1 MSITATPTIIDT
13 LNHDWTTTSQHT
25 MVLFQDSPMLAT
37 DVLHLML
44 TTAPGSAQDAI
55 WHEAILRTQTGDS
68 TIERIL
74 LQATIPWILRLNR
87 QNAIMRILTDRG
99 EAADA
104 LSILAGAALEAVR
117 KYPTHRTE
125 KVRGTLFYRLLRI
138 VTRLKDAHTL
148 PIDTEDP
155 INHHTP
161 ITFTAATTN
170 RAAAAEAVDRLL
182 GDALNARILTPA
194 EADLLMDYYADAA
207 ALALREGCSAKAL
220 ECRVRR
226 IRNRLKEGLGLAARC

>member
-13 LNHDWTTTSQHT
+13 LNRDWTTTSQQ
-25 MVLFQDSPMLAT
+25 MVLFQDSPMLAA
-37 DVLHLML
+37 DLLHLML
-44 TTAPGSAQDAI
+44 TTAPGPTQDAI
-55 WHEAILRTQTGDS
+55 WYEAILRTQAGDS

-117 KYPTHRTE
+117 KYPAHRVE

-138 VTRLKDAHTL
+138 VTRLKDTHTL
-148 PIDTEDP
+148 PIDPT
-155 INHHTP
+155 NHHTP
-161 ITFTAATTN
+161 ITFTDTTTN
-170 RAAAAEAVDRLL
+170 RTAAAEAVDRLL
-182 GDALNARILTPA
+182 GDALNAHILTPA
-194 EADLLMDYYADAA
+194 EADLLLDYYADAS
-207 ALALREGCSAKAL
+207 ALALREGCSTKAL

>member
-13 LNHDWTTTSQHT
+13 LNRDWTTTSQHT

-37 DVLHLML
+37 DLLHLML
-44 TTAPGSAQDAI
+44 TTAPGPTQDAI
-55 WHEAILRTQTGDS
+55 WYEAILRTQAGDS

-104 LSILAGAALEAVR
+104 LSILAGAALEAAR
-117 KYPTHRTE
+117 KYPSHRVE

-161 ITFTAATTN
+161 ITFTDTN
-170 RAAAAEAVDRLL
+170 RTAAAEAVDRLL
-182 GDALNARILTPA
+182 GDALNARVITPA
-194 EADLLMDYYADAA
+194 EADLLLDYYADAA
-207 ALALREGCSAKAL
+207 ALALREGCSTKAL

>member
-13 LNHDWTTTSQHT
+13 LNRDWATTSEQ
-25 MVLFQDSPMLAT
+25 MILFQDSPMLAA
-37 DVLHLML
+37 DLLHLML
-44 TTAPGSAQDAI
+44 TTTPGPAQDAI
-55 WHEAILRTQTGDS
+55 WHEAITRTQAGDS
-68 TIERIL
+68 TIKRIL
-74 LQATIPWILRLNR
+74 LQSTIPWILRLNR

-104 LSILAGAALEAVR
+104 LSILAGAALEAAH
-117 KYPTHRTE
+117 KYPITRTE
-125 KVRGTLFYRLLRI
+125 KVRGTLFYRFLRI
-138 VTRLKDAHTL
+138 VTRLKDTHTL
-148 PIDTEDP
+148 PVDTEDP
-155 INHHTP
+155 TNHHTP
-161 ITFTAATTN
+161 ITFTDTTTNHTAAT
-170 RAAAAEAVDRLL
+170 EAVDRLL

-207 ALALREGCSAKAL
+207 ALAQREGCSTKAL

>member
-13 LNHDWTTTSQHT
+13 LNRDWTTTSQHT
-25 MVLFQDSPMLAT
+25 MVLFQDAPMLAA

-55 WHEAILRTQTGDS
+55 WHEAILRTQAGDS

-104 LSILAGAALEAVR
+104 LSILAGAALEATR
-117 KYPTHRTE
+117 KYPAHRVE

-138 VTRLKDAHTL
+138 VTRLKDTHTL

-155 INHHTP
+155 TTHHTP
-161 ITFTAATTN
+161 ITFTDTTTN
-170 RAAAAEAVDRLL
+170 RNAAAEAVDRLL
-182 GDALNARILTPA
+182 GDALNAHILTPA
-194 EADLLMDYYADAA
+194 EADLLMAYYSNAA
-207 ALALREGCSAKAL
+207 ELAEREGCSTKAL